1 MHRYRCGLPYAIAS
15 WHSRRS
21 RCGTFLLGVLTAG
34 TRSTH
39 CRYSE
44 YSLRAR
50 TVPIARGSQSCG
62 AAEQPEQVRRERG
75 VPARRGQACCL
86 QVGTPIVGRRVRVI
100 GVRVQINGTR
110 VQIAGIS
117 VQITGIS
124 VQITGI
130 RVQIIGL
137 AALTADC
144 TKRPCTFRDQ
154 SEYRHSRT
162 AQPRR
167 PPTRAP
173 PRRKRCSMLIMPPV
187 ARLQWC
193 TSHVYN
199 AARCTLRVVHVAR
212 GYRRAAAIRCA
223 SSPSTRSRIRARR
236 SSCSSR
242 VRLGPPDGATECL
255 ARPAPASAT
264 GLGPPRPTSAPG
276 LALQGTTRGRRTSS
290 GSRRTAASR
299 RTRAGPR
306 ARRRVSTRVPRASF
320 PARRALERRSHRPRL
335 ARFHPSLARSRK
347 EEHRLRWFG
356 IAAAEGNRSQ
366 DISACNA
373 TQLALVETAH
383 AQWLGKLAP
392 LTDPVRL
399 YDRTGGPTG
408 INGNGYGCSEYQY
421 G

>member
-1 MHRYRCGLPYAIAS
+1 MHLPGPIGVSALAHSAASAATNARPAAPQTLLYAHHA
-15 WHSRRS
+15 
-21 RCGTFLLGVLTAG
+21 
-34 TRSTH
+34 
-39 CRYSE
+39 
-44 YSLRAR
+44 
-50 TVPIARGSQSCG
+50 
-62 AAEQPEQVRRERG
+62 
-75 VPARRGQACCL
+75 ARR
-86 QVGTPIVGRRVRVI
+86 T
-100 GVRVQINGTR
+100 
-110 VQIAGIS
+110 
-117 VQITGIS
+117 
-124 VQITGI
+124 
-130 RVQIIGL
+130 
-137 AALTADC
+137 LT
-144 TKRPCTFRDQ
+144 
-154 SEYRHSRT
+154 
-162 AQPRR
+162 
-167 PPTRAP
+167 
-173 PRRKRCSMLIMPPV
+173 MLHV

-193 TSHVYN
+193 PSHVYN
-199 AARCTLRVVHVAR
+199 AAPRTLRVVHVAR
-212 GYRRAAAIRCA
+212 GHCRAAAIRCA
-223 SSPSTRSRIRARR
+223 SSPSARSRTRARR

-242 VRLGPPDGATECL
+242 VRLGPPADGATECL

-264 GLGPPRPTSAPG
+264 GLGPPRPTSGPG

-320 PARRALERRSHRPRL
+320 PARRALERPSHRPRL

-356 IAAAEGNRSQ
+356 IAAAEWNRSQ

-408 INGNGYGCSEYQY
+408 INGNGYGFRNLGTCRRAQ
-421 G
+421 GTDIPNNGTANRT